1 MFDLMSNEICWLI
14 YLGLSTLPLLF
25 IIYLISRN
33 CNNFVWQS
41 LWPNWVVYTLF
52 SLQFFTLFIC
62 VSPNICPHM
71 ILGSF
76 GSTACA
82 YCINCL
88 FKKLVESSFWLL
100 LLSSSS
106 QNLHTNKLLQ
116 YPGVWYN
123 LCFLLQRSWEISFGK
138 QGVQLLLYEQWKI

>member
-100 LLSSSS
+100 LLFSSFLKICLMVSCYRTLS
-106 QNLHTNKLLQ
+106 
-116 YPGVWYN
+116 GIWYG
-123 LCFLLQRSWEISFGK
+123 LSFFIQRS
-138 QGVQLLLYEQWKI
+138 

>member
-1 MFDLMSNEICWLI
+1 MYLVLLKHWIWIYHFCCNSAFCTFMFDLMSNEIWWLI

-25 IIYLISRN
+25 PIIHLISCN
-33 CNNFVWQS
+33 CNNCFDKNYGQLS
-41 LWPNWVVYTLF
+41 FIYTI

-62 VSPNICPHM
+62 VSPNICQHM
-71 ILGSF
+71 FLGSF

-88 FKKLVESSFWLL
+88 FKKLVQSSFCLL

-106 QNLHTNKLLQ
+106 HNLHSA
-116 YPGVWYN
+116 Y
-123 LCFLLQRSWEISFGK
+123 
-138 QGVQLLLYEQWKI
+138 